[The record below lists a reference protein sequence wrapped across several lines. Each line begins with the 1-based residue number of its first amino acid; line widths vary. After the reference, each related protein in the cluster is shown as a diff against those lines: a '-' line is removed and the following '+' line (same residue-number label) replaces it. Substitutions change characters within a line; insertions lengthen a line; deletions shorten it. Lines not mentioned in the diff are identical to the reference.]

1 MHLLSTTLRNCARGE
16 AESRFSPPQAAVS
29 RAMVVSAAEKRRDLI
44 PIGKVKRGERKQ
56 TADEASKSGLATSK
70 PMGVPSWIGGPS

>member
-1 MHLLSTTLRNCARGE
+1 
-16 AESRFSPPQAAVS
+16 
-29 RAMVVSAAEKRRDLI
+29 MVVSAAEKRRDLI